1 MKSNS
6 NNLESVRFEALR
18 HVAKEEI
25 GHLDRAKNLKDKNK
39 FKYDNDFIKD
49 SIELKDCEIE
59 TALYIYSSYPCL
71 QYNIKSYTNLI
82 NERVIGQEKAVESI
96 VYASYFNQYLNFV
109 EDYTGTKFGKRKS
122 MFLIAPTGCGK
133 STMLM
138 ALEEVFDV
146 PIHRANITATTSAGY
161 IGEKVEA
168 MLLGLIDK
176 AKGDVEKAER
186 GILLVDEIDKRVA
199 SDTKEKDVSGKAVQQ
214 ELLKFFD
221 RGTINVPK
229 SKSGLSETVEF
240 NTGMLT
246 IIFAGACVGLDK
258 IREKRLGAKKIG
270 FLTSEDEANT
280 VLEYSQED
288 LIEYGFIPELI
299 GRIDVIEEFHKLSH
313 QNIIDI
319 IYAKHSSM
327 QEHVRIL
334 ESLGVEN
341 IVIDGALWEK
351 VADIVEKSNIGVR
364 ELNNIIGKLFYPI
377 MYEAFQH
384 TSTGTCTI
392 DEYGNYTLTYKKEK
406 KEYKGRG
413 FGFTETFDD

>member
-1 MKSNS
+1 MKFDAKACK
-6 NNLESVRFEALR
+6 EVRMEAIR
-18 HVAKEEI
+18 HVAKHEI
-25 GHLDRAKNLKDKNK
+25 GQLDKVQNVKNK
-39 FKYDNDFIKD
+39 TKNQDYSDFIKD
-49 SIELKDCEIE
+49 GIDLKNCEVE
-59 TALYIYSSYPCL
+59 TALYFYSMYPCL
-71 QYNIKSYTNLI
+71 QYNIKSYTDLI
-82 NERVIGQEKAVESI
+82 NEKVIGQQKAVERI

-146 PIHRANITATTSAGY
+146 PVHRANITSVTSAGY
-161 IGEKVEA
+161 VGENVEA

-186 GILLVDEIDKRVA
+186 GILLIDEIDKRIA
-199 SDTKEKDVSGKAVQQ
+199 SDTNDKDVSGKAVQQ

-229 SKSGLSETVEF
+229 SRNGLAGTIEF

-246 IIFAGACVGLDK
+246 IIFAGACVGLNE
-258 IREKRLGAKKIG
+258 IRDKRLGSKKVG
-270 FLTSEDEANT
+270 FITSENNDSKS
-280 VLEYSQED
+280 LEYSQED

-299 GRIDVIEEFHKLSH
+299 GRIDIIEEFHRLSH

-319 IYAKHSSM
+319 IYAKYSSM
-327 QEHVRIL
+327 QEHVKIL

-351 VADIVEKSNIGVR
+351 VADVVEKSNIGVR

-413 FGFTETFDD
+413 FDFTETFDD